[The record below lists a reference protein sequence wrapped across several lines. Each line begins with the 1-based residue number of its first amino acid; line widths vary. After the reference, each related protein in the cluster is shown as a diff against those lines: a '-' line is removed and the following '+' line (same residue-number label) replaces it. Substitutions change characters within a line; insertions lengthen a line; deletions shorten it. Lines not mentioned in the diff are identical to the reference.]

1 MGNGYVCYIF
11 KLNFSF
17 QLPLSSGN
25 FLFKLD
31 KQTQDIVKQI
41 NDCKKLGSQKCTIE
55 GITLEISCNMD
66 AIRLNKLRRQF
77 MNLYKL
83 DPKND
88 LKETS
93 KLFIQ
98 FVVSSSNR
106 E

>member
-1 MGNGYVCYIF
+1 M
-11 KLNFSF
+11 
-17 QLPLSSGN
+17 PLSSGN

-31 KQTQDIVKQI
+31 KQTQDIAKQI
-41 NDCKKLGSQKCTIE
+41 SDCKKLGLHMCTID
-55 GITLEISCNMD
+55 GTTIDISYKMD
-66 AIRLNKLRRQF
+66 AITLNKLRRQF

-98 FVVSSSNR
+98 FVASSNR
-106 E
+106 Q